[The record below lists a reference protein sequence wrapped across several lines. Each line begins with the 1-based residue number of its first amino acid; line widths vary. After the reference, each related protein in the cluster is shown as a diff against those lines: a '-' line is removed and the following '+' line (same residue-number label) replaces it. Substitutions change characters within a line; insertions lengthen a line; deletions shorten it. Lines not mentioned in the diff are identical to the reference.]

1 MSSASEPQAG
11 PETVTLN
18 AVLSLGDEKVRAG
31 ITVPT
36 RAVPLD
42 EFLPIFRSLA
52 EAVVGRAVQA
62 VEKEGKTVSCRKGCG
77 ACCRQLVPLTE
88 IEARQIR
95 DLVDNL
101 PEPRR
106 SEIRARFAEARRRL
120 EGTPVLEKLLN
131 PDRFTDGDLKAV
143 DLGLDY
149 FRLGIACPFLE
160 DESCSI
166 HPDRPIKCREY
177 LVTSPAEHCADPS
190 RETVQVVPLSG
201 KVSTAVTLMGVEPGR
216 RFTRWVPLILAL
228 EWAADHSDDH
238 LPLHTGP
245 EWLSEFLGRLTGV
258 EIPPPA

>member
-1 MSSASEPQAG
+1 MSSAPDPQAG

-18 AVLSLGDEKVRAG
+18 AVLSLGDVKVRAG

-36 RAVPLD
+36 RPVPLS

-62 VEKEGKTVSCRKGCG
+62 VEKDGKSVSCRKGCG
-77 ACCRQLVPLTE
+77 ACCRQLVPITE

-95 DLVDNL
+95 DLVENL

-106 SEIRARFAEARRRL
+106 SDVRARFAAARRRL
-120 EGTPVLEKLLN
+120 EGTPVLDKLLN
-131 PDRFTDGDLKAV
+131 PDRFSDGDLKAT

-149 FRLGIACPFLE
+149 FRLGIPCPFLE

-166 HPDRPIKCREY
+166 HPERPIACREY
-177 LVTSPAEHCADPS
+177 LVTSPAEHCADPAL
-190 RETVQVVPLSG
+190 ETVKVVPLSG

-228 EWAADHSDDH
+228 EWADGHSDNP
-238 LPLHTGP
+238 PLRTGP
-245 EWLSEFLGRLTGV
+245 EWLGEFLTRLTGI
-258 EIPPPA
+258 EIPPPE